1 MTLTGRIVEGV
12 ESGCK
17 LLSSGRVNYLLLPS
31 GDVSDADIPVGA
43 QVTVRG
49 RPQPDVMTTCQ
60 QGTPFTVTE
69 VLSR

>member
-1 MTLTGRIVEGV
+1 MTLTGTVVGGV

-17 LLSSGRVNYLLLPS
+17 LLSSGGVNYLLLPS
-31 GDVSDADIPVGA
+31 GGVSDADIPVGA

-60 QGTPFTVTE
+60 QGTPFRVTE
-69 VLSR
+69 VIPR